1 MKKIFAAVV
10 SAVMLICMAGCSG
23 KYVMTEEDIAVQKSI
38 EGRWL
43 ADDST
48 GYNEYDGNFLSLTA
62 IEFTSDYK
70 YLVYECM
77 PGDGQASGY
86 VRTYPP
92 TAYSFEDKMF
102 RVDVDGIASYARVSV
117 SEDGQTLYW
126 ITDEQTDKYNRL
138 TDEQTAALGIP
149 KYDPATW
156 EETEAN
162 SEEGSVS
169 ETAEGDVTESET
181 GMVSENNAEGSAVD
195 AMSPAVPDPEEKD
208 YNLLDYT
215 LDPSVKFDISGEGSD
230 HTKNPVVIAET
241 EDGEI
246 VLYGI
251 YIDGKAPFVFIEKD
265 GSIMH
270 GGMTNIYE
278 QAWLTPRNIL
288 PQIMYSD
295 IDSDG
300 EKELAVSYYVGSGTG
315 ISVEELVI
323 YEMREG
329 GYFSSGFDFDAA
341 DMLESAVSFSFDNI
355 AHTVTFTLL
364 TNGESV
370 SYDTLEDYPNGLDSI
385 EWGSNIGY
393 KFDGNNIIL
402 TAHPSANLLS
412 YECIP
417 KITAKVAYSDTDGVI
432 NMSLEN
438 ITIDKEF

>member
-1 MKKIFAAVV
+1 MKKIFAVIV
-10 SAVMLICMAGCSG
+10 SAVMLICLAGCSG
-23 KYVMTEEDIAVQKSI
+23 NYVMTEDDIAVQKSI
-38 EGRWL
+38 EGYWL

-48 GYNEYDGNFLSLTA
+48 GYNEYDGNGNFLALTVV
-62 IEFTSDYK
+62 EFTSDYK
-70 YLVYECM
+70 YLLHVCM
-77 PGDGQASGY
+77 PGDGQADGY
-86 VRTYPP
+86 VMTYDPI
-92 TAYSFEDKMF
+92 AYSFEDKMF
-102 RVDVDGIASYARVSV
+102 RVDVDGTPNYARVSV
-117 SEDGQTLYW
+117 SEDGQIMYW
-126 ITDEQTDKYNRL
+126 ITEDQTDRYNRL
-138 TDEQTAALGIP
+138 TDERAAELGIP
-149 KYDPATW
+149 PYDPAYW
-156 EETEAN
+156 EEKNSKEENVTEPEA
-162 SEEGSVS
+162 
-169 ETAEGDVTESET
+169 GDVTESET
-181 GMVSENNAEGSAVD
+181 GSVSENNAEGSAAD

-251 YIDGKAPFVFIEKD
+251 YIDGKYPFVFIEKD

-270 GGMTNIYE
+270 DGMTNIYE

-315 ISVEELVI
+315 ISVEQLVI

-329 GYFSSGFDFDAA
+329 GYFSSGFEFDAA
-341 DMLESAVSFSFDNI
+341 DMLESAVSVSFDNI

-370 SYDTLEDYPNGLDSI
+370 SYDTLEDYPNGLDSV

-393 KFDGNNIIL
+393 KFDGNEIIL

-412 YECIP
+412 YEGMP
-417 KITAKVAYSDTDGVI
+417 KITAKIAYSDTDGVI